1 LARSDRERTL
11 YAAFAAA
18 GTAYFGGALGIDL
31 AGLYAAMM
39 EGDIDHAQ
47 RFDTIKFALMGLVYV
62 VGFVLIAVLALLSWL
77 LHLSLRAVGWTDVIA

>member
-1 LARSDRERTL
+1 
-11 YAAFAAA
+11 
-18 GTAYFGGALGIDL
+18 
-31 AGLYAAMM
+31 MM